1 VTAASPTD
9 AEALRA
15 IAERFGIDQVIVD
28 QAAAAGTLG
37 LVVLERLAVPH
48 DARFTQEDVARVSGL
63 GEDSRR
69 FWRALGFPDPDPDE
83 LAFTTED
90 LAMLQMVDAIISTEL
105 ALRDS
110 AMQLARV
117 IGQSMQRIAQTQIE
131 ATEARLALTAPE
143 EIDPAASVARA
154 EALVPLMPS
163 IFEYVW
169 RRHLQS
175 AIRRRLAADAPLL
188 EGPPP
193 RTVGFADM
201 VGFTTLSQE
210 LDDAELAEV
219 VDRFETQAQ
228 EIVASHGGRVVKMI
242 GDEVMFEAAELDEAA
257 LIALELSD
265 AFHRDEVVNDIRV
278 GIAHGP
284 VLAREGDLYGPTV
297 NLAARLVG
305 IAYAGSVITTGDVRA
320 ALGDDERFAFK
331 SVRGRSLKHIGRVS
345 LFALRRADDVDE
357 SPAARARRRRGV
369 AARRVAD
376 RNRAERAERAEEGS
390 AEEE

>member
-1 VTAASPTD
+1 MTAATPTD

-15 IAERFGIDQVIVD
+15 IAERFGIDQVTVD
-28 QAAAAGTLG
+28 EAAAAGTLG
-37 LVVLERLAVPH
+37 LVVLERLAVPD

-63 GEDSRR
+63 GEDARR

-83 LAFTTED
+83 QLFTSED
-90 LAMLQMVDAIISTEL
+90 LAMLQMVDAIISSEL

-131 ATEARLALTAPE
+131 ATEARLAATAPG
-143 EIDPAASVARA
+143 EIDPAAAVARA
-154 EALVPLMPS
+154 EALVPVMPP

-210 LDDAELAEV
+210 LDDAELAAV

-228 EIVASHGGRVVKMI
+228 EIVAGHGGRVVKMI

-265 AFHRDEVVNDIRV
+265 AFHRDDVVNDIRV

-297 NLAARLVG
+297 NLAVPPRRHRL
-305 IAYAGSVITTGDVRA
+305 RR
-320 ALGDDERFAFK
+320 LGD
-331 SVRGRSLKHIGRVS
+331 HH
-345 LFALRRADDVDE
+345 RRR
-357 SPAARARRRRGV
+357 PGRARRRRAVRLQVGAGPVAQAHRPGV
-369 AARRVAD
+369 AVRPAPGRRRRREPGHPGPSSARRRRQAGG
-376 RNRAERAERAEEGS
+376 RPEPRRARDDEGS

>member
-1 VTAASPTD
+1 MTAGGD
-9 AEALRA
+9 DALRG
-15 IAERFGIDQVIVD
+15 IAERFGIDDATVERAVAD
-28 QAAAAGTLG
+28 GTLG
-37 LVVLERLAVPH
+37 LVLLEHLAVPEP
-48 DARFTQEDVARVSGL
+48 AQYTQRQVEEISGL
-63 GEDSRR
+63 GDGARR

-83 LAFTTED
+83 LLFTTED
-90 LAMLQMVDAIISTEL
+90 LAMLQLVDGIISSDL
-105 ALRDS
+105 ATSES
-110 AMQLARV
+110 AIQLARV

-131 ATEARLALTAPE
+131 ATEARLASTPPGE
-143 EIDPAASVARA
+143 VDPAEALARA
-154 EALVPLMPS
+154 EALVPLMPQV
-163 IFEYVW
+163 FEYVW

-175 AIRRRLAADAPLL
+175 AIRRRLAGDAPLL

-193 RTVGFADM
+193 RAVGFADM

-210 LDDAELAEV
+210 LEDAELAAV

-228 EIVASHGGRVVKMI
+228 EIVAGHGGRVVKMI

-265 AFHRDEVVNDIRV
+265 AFHRDDVVNDIRV

-305 IAYAGSVITTGDVRA
+305 VAYAGSVLTTGDVRA
-320 ALGDDERFAFK
+320 ALSDDERFAFK
-331 SVRGRSLKHIGRVS
+331 SVRGRTLKHIGRVS
-345 LFALRRADDVDE
+345 LFALRRAGDIEE

-369 AARRVAD
+369 AARRVS
-376 RNRAERAERAEEGS
+376 ERARSREGKLADDDTGDA